1 MPSLI
6 TDYDC
11 YYDYDLLFSKKGL
24 FTKGAAKSQ
33 LSMNNISIGTSQNFY
48 VVSILKDLISMDG

>member
-1 MPSLI
+1 M
-6 TDYDC
+6 
-11 YYDYDLLFSKKGL
+11 GL

-33 LSMNNISIGTSQNFY
+33 LSMTNISIGTRQNVN